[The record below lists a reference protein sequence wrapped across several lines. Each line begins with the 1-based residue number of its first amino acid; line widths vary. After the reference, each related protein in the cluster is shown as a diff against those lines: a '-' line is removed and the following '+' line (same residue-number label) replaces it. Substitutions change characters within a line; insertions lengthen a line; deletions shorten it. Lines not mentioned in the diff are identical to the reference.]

1 MPSFPQDGYEIHRRI
16 LDEATL
22 HTLRE
27 EANAVAQR
35 TGSSCIRHLRRH
47 SKLFDEC
54 LVSPALVALI
64 SPLQRPVRSILF
76 DKTPQENWPVLW
88 HQDLTIA
95 VRERH
100 ECEGYGPWSIKEET
114 PHVQPPLALLER
126 MVTMRLHLDA
136 TPAENGA
143 LKVVP
148 GSHRLGRIRP
158 EEIPDLTLESV
169 VTCACQAGDIML
181 MSPLLLHSS
190 SRSMVPQHRRVI
202 HVEFAP
208 SDVLDP
214 RLQWYESA

>member
-1 MPSFPQDGYEIHRRI
+1 MPNLPQDGFEIHRRI
-16 LDEATL
+16 FDEATL
-22 HTLRE
+22 QILRE
-27 EANAVAQR
+27 EADTIAQR
-35 TGSSCIRHLRRH
+35 TGSSCVRHLRRQ
-47 SKLFDEC
+47 SKLIDET
-54 LVSPALVALI
+54 LGFTILIALI
-64 SPLQRPVRSILF
+64 APSLRPVRSILF

-100 ECEGYGPWSIKEET
+100 ECDGYGPWSVKEET

-126 MVTMRLHLDA
+126 MVTMRLHLDE
-136 TPAENGA
+136 TPEENGA

-148 GSHRLGRIRP
+148 GSHQLGRIRSEQIP
-158 EEIPDLTLESV
+158 ELTRDAV
-169 VTCACQAGDIML
+169 VTCACQAGDVLL

-208 SDVLDP
+208 SDALDP
-214 RLQWYESA
+214 RLEWYESD

>member
-1 MPSFPQDGYEIHRRI
+1 MPNFPQDGFEIHRSI
-16 LDEATL
+16 FDERSL
-22 HTLRE
+22 HALRK
-27 EANAVAQR
+27 EANAVSQR
-35 TGSSCIRHLRRH
+35 TGSSCVRHLRKH
-47 SKLFDEC
+47 SQLINEY
-54 LVSPALVALI
+54 LGYPSLGALI
-64 SPLQRPVRSILF
+64 SPLLRPVRSILF

-114 PHVQPPLALLER
+114 PHVQPPLALLEQ
-126 MVTMRLHLDA
+126 MMTMRLHLDE

-148 GSHRLGRIRP
+148 GSHQLGRIRS
-158 EEIPDLTLESV
+158 EQIPDLTSDAV
-169 VTCACQAGDIML
+169 VTCACQAGDILL

-208 SDVLDP
+208 SDALDP
-214 RLQWYESA
+214 RLQWYEST